1 MLVLA
6 AESPRQPLVMYI
18 DSPGGP
24 ATESLPILSTIDG
37 IKCPVGTFCCGEVG
51 GTAALIAAHGKRGAR
66 VALPSTRF
74 SFKHLERDTRLDGL
88 VEREQFLK
96 LLAENLSRDVQKH
109 PADILEWFKCGA
121 EFTAHEALKHGLIDL
136 ISTSPAMPPHTVPG
150 AE

>member
-6 AESPRQPLVMYI
+6 AENPRQPLVMYI

-51 GTAALIAAHGKRGAR
+51 GTAVLIAAHGKPGAR

-74 SFKHLERDTRLDGL
+74 SFDHLERDTRLEGL
-88 VEREQFLK
+88 EREQFLK
-96 LLAENLSRDVQKH
+96 LLAENLSRDVQKQ
-109 PADILEWFKCGA
+109 AAYVLDWFQRGA
-121 EFTAHEALKHGLIDL
+121 EFTASEALKQGLIDL
-136 ISTSPAMPPHTVPG
+136 ISTSPAMPPQSLPG
-150 AE
+150 AT